1 MKLLVLALALGVAA
15 APSGEAAESKAP
27 AQALVLKPKAALV
40 TAPQPHRN
48 APFMHP
54 SASDLELELLPRRDD
69 RAESSYYSCTGETS
83 LCYDPASGRIVFKPG
98 RALMPEIPGF
108 KREKLSVKRD
118 RIVFHY
124 SF

>member
-1 MKLLVLALALGVAA
+1 MKLLALALALGVAA
-15 APSGEAAESKAP
+15 APSGEAAESTSP
-27 AQALVLKPKAALV
+27 AQALVLKPKAALAA
-40 TAPQPHRN
+40 TPHSHRN

-54 SASDLELELLPRRDD
+54 SSSDLELELLPRRDQ
-69 RAESSYYSCTGETS
+69 RAESSYYSCTGES
-83 LCYDPASGRIVFKPG
+83 QLCYDPASGRIIFKPG